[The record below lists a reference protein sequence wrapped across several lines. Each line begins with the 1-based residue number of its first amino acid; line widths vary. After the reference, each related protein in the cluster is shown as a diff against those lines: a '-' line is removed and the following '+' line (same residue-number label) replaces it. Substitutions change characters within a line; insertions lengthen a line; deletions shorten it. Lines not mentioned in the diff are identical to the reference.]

1 MALIDILKTY
11 AFDKMQD
18 NGLLLLPMPTG
29 SGKTY
34 TIFKLIHDALV
45 EGRKEKMIF
54 VTSLKKN
61 IDLEELKQYFESDD
75 ELKLFND
82 KVLFIKSFVDCVV
95 DNLQSITD
103 IDNRIKYSE
112 EYKNLLQ
119 QVKFVNKNKKNVDYV
134 IKENVEDSLKKIRDV
149 YEPKFRRKIK
159 NILKSEFKTNSLSS
173 YDKKLQF
180 IQKKWNWLL
189 DVYPQILTKK
199 RQVYLMSMDKFLFK
213 NDPII
218 ERSTFIYKDLAKNA
232 IVFID
237 EFDSTKDRILD
248 HLIEVSLKN
257 QIDYLEAYKQIY
269 HNLKQAD
276 LPSDMT
282 IASEAQKKTPY
293 KAKGLKD
300 RLTKC
305 QKICEDIYNKYCM
318 RLDFKLEE
326 NDATELYKT
335 FLFHDFKH
343 ITISD
348 KTDDEKICFYED
360 STKRQNI
367 IRIDKGNDDIL
378 KDFRYMINEIKGF
391 LKFFCGTIQILAVNY
406 LQYKHENGKEDYNY
420 EDAVLSFLDVFI
432 DDDRIRNY
440 FVDEIM
446 LYLRNEEDRKSNFF
460 DASFFERGFSYY
472 SIEDD
477 DGHSFS
483 SSIRITELS
492 STPEKILLDICK
504 KAKVF
509 GISATANIPTCIGN
523 FALDDYLIPKLKGS
537 YYTFSDAEFS
547 VLKKHFETSISHY
560 DRVNINVKD
569 ISSPNYGETLWN
581 SIFTSESDVEEVYND
596 INQNCINVFYKKRLY
611 KTAVAIKQFIENK
624 DIKSMI
630 CFLNMFPDDGE
641 FSKAIIEKI
650 FNKLSKQNKAN
661 LLFNT
666 NVVILRYDYES
677 TKEKLKQQLKKGTKV
692 LVLSTYQTIG
702 AGQNLQYEIP
712 TNVSVECIN
721 ENDKKKCKDFDAVYL
736 ESPTNLYTTLNK
748 DKKEGLVDYITQLEY
763 LKENGVLSL
772 SQVNFY
778 IRDAFKEFFYNEK
791 SNNTLSF
798 TQFKDYKLFV
808 RQRIMQA
815 VGRICRT
822 NWKSKNIYIYYDD
835 ELTNKIDS
843 YIEENDLLNPEFKEL
858 LNRINKNKNN
868 TTDNEQKFINQAET
882 KSAEALNR
890 IIRYVK
896 DGRAGWSENAITE
909 WQSIRKFVLSH
920 PTMSEKEFLQTETLY
935 QPFYIKL
942 PTKSNKV
949 FFKQTGDFQDVSIAF
964 KDSPDMQCVSAE
976 NARLDVFLNIEFINE
991 MFKREDFA
999 TDFEPNEY
1007 IICPPVFTN
1016 IYKGALGE
1024 FVGREIFK
1032 QLFDIQLE
1040 EIQDNNLFELFDFKV
1055 PETDIYVDFKHWNE
1069 FSKFVPKDAD
1079 IKPHIIDKLEKCGG
1093 NKALVINLLAEEYHP
1108 IQTNKG
1114 DLIEIPR
1121 LYDTKNQRFDNKI
1134 KDIILKYIN
1143 K

>member
-1 MALIDILKTY
+1 MEKQLIDILRDY

-18 NGLLLLPMPTG
+18 GGLLLLPMPTG

-34 TIFKLIHDALV
+34 TVFKLIYDALV
-45 EGRKEKMIF
+45 DKRKEKIIF

-61 IDLEELKQYFESDD
+61 IDLEELKQHFKSDE
-75 ELKLFND
+75 ELKLFDD
-82 KVLFIKSFVDCVV
+82 KVLYIKSFVDCVV
-95 DNLQSITD
+95 DNLQSISESID
-103 IDNRIKYSE
+103 IRIKNSE
-112 EYKNLLQ
+112 EYKNLLL
-119 QVKFVNKNKKNVDYV
+119 QVKFVNKNNKSVDYV
-134 IKENVEDSLKKIRDV
+134 IKENVDDSLKKIMDV
-149 YEPKFRRKIK
+149 YEPRFRRKIK
-159 NILKSEFKTNSLSS
+159 FILKGEFKAYNLRT
-173 YDKKLQF
+173 YEQKLQH
-180 IQKKWNWLL
+180 IRKKWNWLL

-218 ERSTFIYKDLAKNA
+218 ERSTFICKDLAKNA

-237 EFDSTKDRILD
+237 EFDSTKDRILN
-248 HLIEVSLKN
+248 HLIEESLKN
-257 QIDYLEAYKQIY
+257 QIDYIEAYKQIY
-269 HNLKQAD
+269 HNLKQAN

-293 KAKGLKD
+293 KEKGLKD
-300 RLTKC
+300 RLSKC
-305 QKICEDIYNKYCM
+305 QKICEDIFDKYCM

-326 NDATELYKT
+326 NDTTELYKT

-360 STKRQNI
+360 NTKRQNI
-367 IRIDKGNDDIL
+367 IKIVNNNDDRL

-391 LKFFCGTIQILAVNY
+391 LKFFCGTVQILAVNY
-406 LQYKHENGKEDYNY
+406 QQYKHENGKEDYNY
-420 EDAVLSFLDVFI
+420 EDAVLSFLDVFVE
-432 DDDRIRNY
+432 DDRIRKY

-492 STPEKILLDICK
+492 ATPEKILLDICK

-523 FALDDYLIPKLKGS
+523 FALDDYLIPKLKGA

-547 VLKKHFETSISHY
+547 ILKKHFEKSISHY
-560 DRVNINVKD
+560 DRVNINVNE
-569 ISSPNYGETLWN
+569 ITSQNYGETIWRN
-581 SIFTSESDVEEVYND
+581 IFTSESDIEEVCND
-596 INQNCINVFYKKRLY
+596 INQNCTTVFYKQRFY
-611 KTAVAIKQFIENK
+611 KTAVAIKHFIEN
-624 DIKSMI
+624 DNIKSML

-641 FSKAIIEKI
+641 FSKNIVEKI
-650 FNKLSKQNKAN
+650 FNKLSIQYDAKLYFNK
-661 LLFNT
+661 
-666 NVVILRYDYES
+666 NVVTLRYDYDN
-677 TKEKLKQQLKKGTKV
+677 TKTRLKQQLQRGEKV

-702 AGQNLQYEIP
+702 AGQNLQYIIP
-712 TNVSVECIN
+712 DNLEVECIN
-721 ENDKKKCKDFDAVYL
+721 DNKKNKCKDFDAVYL

-748 DKKEGLVDYITQLEY
+748 DKKDSLVDYIAQLEY
-763 LKENGVLSL
+763 LKENGSLSL
-772 SQVNFY
+772 SQVIFY
-778 IRDAFKEFFYNEK
+778 IRDAFKQYFYNEK
-791 SNNTLSF
+791 TNNSLPF
-798 TQFKDYKLFV
+798 THFADYKLFV

-822 NWKSKNIYIYYDD
+822 NCKSKNIYIYYDD

-843 YIEENDLLNPEFKEL
+843 RIDENDLLNPEFKAL
-858 LNRINKNKNN
+858 LNRINEKKNN
-868 TTDNEQKFINQAET
+868 ATDDEQKFINQAET

-890 IIRYVK
+890 ILHYVT

-920 PTMSEKEFLQTETLY
+920 PTMSENEFLQTETLY

-991 MFKREDFA
+991 MFKREGFA

-1024 FVGREIFK
+1024 FVGKEIFK

-1040 EIQDNNLFELFDFKV
+1040 EIEDKRLFELFDYKV

-1069 FSKFVPKDAD
+1069 FSKFIPKDTD
-1079 IKPHIIDKLEKCGG
+1079 IKPHIIEKLGQCDGK
-1093 NKALVINLLAEEYHP
+1093 KALVVNLLAEEYHP

-1114 DLIEIPR
+1114 NLI
-1121 LYDTKNQRFDNKI
+1121 
-1134 KDIILKYIN
+1134 
-1143 K
+1143 